1 MVEWAGIEVGY
12 LKEIAAMDRN
22 ETPKEEP
29 FQYCGAN
36 HVALVCRDMAE
47 TVAFYDGILGMKLV
61 KTLELPNGR
70 GQHFFF
76 DCGNGNHIA
85 FFWFPNAPEAAPG
98 IASMHRD
105 YQTKGTQT
113 AHASMNHLAIGVP
126 LEKFDEY
133 AERLQRKGLTLRIL
147 SHNDGPVH
155 SSPDVNKDTWIR
167 SMYFDDPNGIH
178 LELAAF
184 TRPFNASDVRH
195 APVNAKGEHVPMSGK
210 VLETAV

>member
-1 MVEWAGIEVGY
+1 
-12 LKEIAAMDRN
+12 MDSN
-22 ETPKEEP
+22 KTPNEEP
-29 FQYCGAN
+29 FQYCGTN

-47 TVAFYDGILGMKLV
+47 TVAFYDGLLGMKLV

-76 DCGNGNHIA
+76 DCGNGNHVA

-105 YQTKGTQT
+105 YATKGTQT
-113 AHASMNHLAIGVP
+113 AHASMNHLAIGIP

-133 AERLQRKGLTLRIL
+133 AERLQKKGLTLRIL
-147 SHNDGPVH
+147 NHNDGPEH
-155 SSPDVNKDTWIR
+155 SSADVTKDTWIR

-184 TRPFNASDVRH
+184 TRPFNVNDVRH
-195 APVNAKGEHVPMSGK
+195 APVNSKGEHVPMIGK
-210 VLETAV
+210 TLETTV